1 MLDAD
6 LYLRRVRETIAQHG
20 HAVQYVYGDLYLGL
34 RPLAYTVGLHTRSGC
49 DYELAVTGLEPH
61 TSAFLLT
68 TLADVLTF
76 NDLAPADG
84 LEIDGILPDGLTL
97 HLRPADHPEH
107 LGIIHAV
114 YGTTPPVWQAVVTGS
129 AHNSPFIPLL

>member
-1 MLDAD
+1 MTDTD
-6 LYLRRVRETIAQHG
+6 PYLRRLRETIARHG

-34 RPLAYTVGLHTRSGC
+34 RPFAYTVGLHTRPDC

-61 TSAFLLT
+61 TSAFLLN

-76 NDLAPADG
+76 NQLTPTDG

-97 HLRPADHPEH
+97 HLRPVDHPEH
-107 LGIIHAV
+107 LGLIQAV

-129 AHNSPFIPLL
+129 AHTPPSNLLL